1 MVGLGYEYTVLV
13 CFVLFYQHFCRFDF
27 FQNRKIKLRIVVVV
41 KSGKVELVVKKPPV
55 NAGDVRDTSLMRSVL
70 WEFSLWGQDP
80 LEEGMATHSRILS
93 GESHRQRSLAG
104 YHPRG
109 HKESQVTEV
118 TAHTRE
124 EAWFIIAKSW
134 CRSPLFPDRS
144 SIL

>member
-70 WEFSLWGQDP
+70 WEFSLWGKIPWRRAGQP
-80 LEEGMATHSRILS
+80 TPVFFLENPIDTDAWQATIQ
-93 GESHRQRSLAG
+93 G
-104 YHPRG
+104 
-109 HKESQVTEV
+109 VTKN
-118 TAHTRE
+118 R
-124 EAWFIIAKSW
+124 
-134 CRSPLFPDRS
+134 R
-144 SIL
+144 